1 MQKYRLRDNLTTFY
15 LFFCAIIFAIVSL
28 STCFSYEIIKF
39 ARISYANAV

>member
-28 STCFSYEIIKF
+28 STCFSCEIINL
-39 ARISYANAV
+39 ACISYANAV

>member
-28 STCFSYEIIKF
+28 STCFSCEIINF
-39 ARISYANAV
+39 NRISYANAV